1 MFPWYVN
8 TALVCLVLAGFWGVW
23 ASSGDGV
30 R

>member
-8 TALVCLVLAGFWGVW
+8 TALVFLVLAGFWGVW
-23 ASSGDGV
+23 SSSGDGV